1 MPRRRD
7 LALRLL
13 FAAELL
19 LLALPSLYVLTLF
32 GAVLFMTGA
41 MIATHGV
48 SGGVGL
54 GDGLLALVLGGLAAS
69 LPACGAYAICH
80 FLQASVGY
88 LRHGPAG
95 LSRRQLRALPWAIPP
110 LALTLT
116 LGTPGLL
123 GGLLGLQ
130 GWPFLLAVQVSG
142 LGLLLPTLHLWLA
155 WRGAGSPRQAG
166 A

>member
-7 LALRLL
+7 LALRVL
-13 FAAELL
+13 FGLELL
-19 LLALPSLYVLTLF
+19 LLALPSLYILFIF
-32 GAVLFMTGA
+32 GAVLTMTGA
-41 MIATHGV
+41 MIATYGL
-48 SGGVGL
+48 SGEVGL
-54 GDGLLALVLGGLAAS
+54 ADGLLALLLGGLAAA
-69 LPACGAYAICH
+69 LPLCGAYAIWH
-80 FLQASVGY
+80 FLQAAIGY

-110 LALTLT
+110 LALTLP
-116 LGTPGLL
+116 LGMP
-123 GGLLGLQ
+123 GLLGLQ
-130 GWPFLLAVQVSG
+130 GWPWLLAVQVSG